1 MAAATARAGAAF
13 FECSLSSER
22 SAMTQFRFLAALAI
36 GSLAI
41 AATALAAPPYPPSS
55 AQNRA
60 EATCRAQNVSPQSVS
75 WELCLSHVT
84 RAYEW
89 GEPALAK
96 QLAKAAGNAPVS
108 CLDEGYDAASSGFR
122 ACVDREVDA
131 RSQLM
136 ILGDDKSG
144 ENVAQAQ

>member
-1 MAAATARAGAAF
+1 
-13 FECSLSSER
+13 
-22 SAMTQFRFLAALAI
+22 MTQFRFLAAITL

-41 AATALAAPPYPPSS
+41 AATAYAAPPYASS
-55 AQNRA
+55 AQGRA
-60 EATCRAQNVSPQSVS
+60 DATCRAQTVMPNSAS

-96 QLAKAAGNAPVS
+96 QLAKAASNARES
-108 CLDEGYDAASSGFR
+108 CLDEGYDVATSGFR
-122 ACVDREVDA
+122 ACVDHEMDA

-136 ILGDDKSG
+136 ILGEDTSG
-144 ENVAQAQ
+144 VNVAQSAD

>member
-1 MAAATARAGAAF
+1 
-13 FECSLSSER
+13 
-22 SAMTQFRFLAALAI
+22 MTQLRFLAAITL

-41 AATALAAPPYPPSS
+41 AATAYAAPPSAPS
-55 AQNRA
+55 AQGRA
-60 EATCRAQNVSPQSVS
+60 DATCRAQTVMPNSAS

-96 QLAKAAGNAPVS
+96 QLAKAASNARTS
-108 CLDEGYDAASSGFR
+108 CLDEGHDVASSGFR
-122 ACVDREVDA
+122 SCVDHEMDA

-144 ENVAQAQ
+144 ENVAQSE